1 MNPLPERRRVASAPS
16 TPEGKPRMVIHM
28 RRRKVASR

>member
-1 MNPLPERRRVASAPS
+1 VASAPC